1 MPFKSKAQMKFM
13 FAKHPK
19 IAVEFAKHT
28 SDFKDLPQR
37 VANKKFGKYHTTR
50 GKMK

>member
-19 IAVEFAKHT
+19 IAK
-28 SDFKDLPQR
+28 R
-37 VANKKFGKYHTTR
+37 WANKYGVSKDMPMHVKSTKSLRKKY
-50 GKMK
+50 KVKS